1 MFLELP
7 FRGSAKPPKTES
19 ANSRSGKTEPSGA
32 LGPQKGSRKAPTE
45 ASTKTSE
52 GQEILSREQLKELS
66 ENPDHEAGGNA
77 VSGDA
82 VNFAGIPKPLQDF
95 LIKNLGI
102 NTPEL
107 QNQMIITEPSKINHN
122 GALTSQFIIQLAPES
137 AAKLLKKGPLHF
149 LSKLNPF
156 RNKSLDKAEL
166 NKLAEQ
172 IHTNTIPKVNR
183 EIASGKVMVQLLVN
197 FDENKKQAEIGG
209 LALSHCP
216 VDFIHEHPKTLK
228 IIEHLKKE
236 LPKLEKKL
244 LNDKG
249 LEPKSKELIER
260 SLADLNSFVNLNPK
274 AQGKEI
280 AAHAKGFIVLEHVA
294 RTEKEA
300 KLGNINGSKIDVTNF
315 AGNLMKGDGNWV
327 ISMPGQKI
335 SMPDQNPNL
344 KTDSLPWLGINP
356 QNPKKVIE
364 GKHSF
369 VSRFSYVDPR
379 IALLSS
385 ISEMLFHGKHLSE
398 KQIKEALI
406 ANVESTIKYNLDN
419 ETKITNAK

>member
-7 FRGSAKPPKTES
+7 FRGSAKPPKTELT
-19 ANSRSGKTEPSGA
+19 NPRSGKTEPSGA
-32 LGPQKGSRKAPTE
+32 SGPQKGSTKAPTE
-45 ASTKTSE
+45 ASE

-66 ENPDHEAGGNA
+66 ENPDHEAGDNA
-77 VSGDA
+77 VSGKA
-82 VNFAGIPKPLQDF
+82 LKFTEIPKPLQDF

-107 QNQMIITEPSKINHN
+107 QDQMIITEPSKVNT
-122 GALTSQFIIQLAPES
+122 GSELTSQFIITLAPES

-156 RNKSLDKAEL
+156 KNKALDKAEL

-197 FDENKKQAEIGG
+197 FDEAKKKTEIGG
-209 LALSHCP
+209 LALSHRP
-216 VDFIHEHPKTLK
+216 LDFIHEHPRTLK

-244 LNDKG
+244 LSDKE
-249 LEPKSKELIER
+249 LEPKSKEFIER

-280 AAHAKGFIVLEHVA
+280 ATHAKGFIVLEHVA

-300 KLGNINGSKIDVTNF
+300 KLGDINHGGEIDVTNF

-344 KTDSLPWLGINP
+344 KTDSLPWLGMNP

>member
-1 MFLELP
+1 MFLKLP
-7 FRGSAKPPKTES
+7 IIGSDKPSKPKL
-19 ANSRSGKTEPSGA
+19 ANHSLGETGSPSETSGSDKLNEGSTKTP
-32 LGPQKGSRKAPTE
+32 
-45 ASTKTSE
+45 TKTSE
-52 GQEILSREQLKELS
+52 GQKTLSREQLKELS
-66 ENPDHEAGGNA
+66 EKPNHEAGDKD
-77 VSGDA
+77 VSGKA
-82 VNFAGIPKPLQDF
+82 LKFTEIPKPLQDF
-95 LIKNLGI
+95 FIKNLGI

-107 QNQMIITEPSKINHN
+107 QNQMIITEPSKINTN
-122 GALTSQFIIQLAPES
+122 GESTSQFIIKLAPEN

-156 RNKSLDKAEL
+156 RNKSLDKVEL

-172 IHTNTIPKVNR
+172 IHTNTIPKVNH
-183 EIASGKVMVQLLVN
+183 EISAGKITVQLLVN
-197 FDENKKQAEIGG
+197 FNENTKKAEIGG
-209 LALSHCP
+209 LALSHRP
-216 VDFIHEHPKTLK
+216 VDFIHAHPKTLK
-228 IIEHLKKE
+228 IMEHLKKE

-249 LEPKSKELIER
+249 LEPKSKEFIEI

-274 AQGKEI
+274 AMYKEI

-294 RTEKEA
+294 RTEKEM

-327 ISMPGQKI
+327 ISMPSQKI

-344 KTDSLPWLGINP
+344 KTNSLPWLGIDP

-364 GKHSF
+364 RHHSF
-369 VSRFSYVDPR
+369 VSRFPYIDPR
-379 IALLSS
+379 IVLLSS

-406 ANVESTIKYNLDN
+406 ANVESTIYNLEN
-419 ETKITNAK
+419 EAKRTNAK

>member
-1 MFLELP
+1 MFLKLP
-7 FRGSAKPPKTES
+7 IKGSASPPKTELL
-19 ANSRSGKTEPSGA
+19 NSMSGKTNSSSEASGSDKSK
-32 LGPQKGSRKAPTE
+32 KGSTKARE
-45 ASTKTSE
+45 EQEST
-52 GQEILSREQLKELS
+52 SRRELQELS
-66 ENPDHEAGGNA
+66 KNPDHEAGAKA
-77 VSGDA
+77 VSDA
-82 VNFAGIPKPLQDF
+82 VLKFTEIPKPLQDF

-102 NTPEL
+102 KTPEL
-107 QNQMIITEPSKINHN
+107 QNQIIITQPSKINHN
-122 GALTSQFIIQLAPES
+122 GALTSQFIIKLAPES

-183 EIASGKVMVQLLVN
+183 EIASGKVTVQLLIN

-228 IIEHLKKE
+228 IMEHLKKE

-244 LNDKG
+244 LSDKE
-249 LEPKSKELIER
+249 LEPKSKEFIEVM
-260 SLADLNSFVNLNPK
+260 LTDLNSFVNLDPK
-274 AQGKEI
+274 ALDREI
-280 AAHAKGFIVLEHVA
+280 TAHAKGFIVLEHVA
-294 RTEKEA
+294 RTEKEM

-327 ISMPGQKI
+327 ISMPSQKI

-344 KTDSLPWLGINP
+344 KTNSQPWLGVNS
-356 QNPKKVIE
+356 QNPKEVIE
-364 GKHSF
+364 GNHSF
-369 VSRFSYVDPR
+369 VSRFPYIDPR
-379 IALLSS
+379 FAMLSS

-398 KQIKEALI
+398 KQIKEVLI
-406 ANVESTIKYNLDN
+406 ANVESTIKYNLEN
-419 ETKITNAK
+419 EAKRTNAK

>member
-1 MFLELP
+1 MFLKLP
-7 FRGSAKPPKTES
+7 LIGSNKPSKPKLANHSLGETES
-19 ANSRSGKTEPSGA
+19 PSETSGSDKLNEGSTKTP
-32 LGPQKGSRKAPTE
+32 
-45 ASTKTSE
+45 TKTSE
-52 GQEILSREQLKELS
+52 GQKTLSREQLKELS
-66 ENPDHEAGGNA
+66 EKPNHEAGDNA
-77 VSGDA
+77 VSGKA
-82 VNFAGIPKPLQDF
+82 FKFTEIPKPLQDF
-95 LIKNLGI
+95 FIKNLGI

-122 GALTSQFIIQLAPES
+122 GALTSQFIIKLAPES

-172 IHTNTIPKVNR
+172 IHTNTIPKINH
-183 EIASGKVMVQLLVN
+183 EIASGKVTVQLLIN
-197 FDENKKQAEIGG
+197 FDETKKQAEIGG

-228 IIEHLKKE
+228 IMEHLKKE

-244 LNDKG
+244 LSDKG

-260 SLADLNSFVNLNPK
+260 SLADVNGFVNLNPK
-274 AQGKEI
+274 ALDRDI
-280 AAHAKGFIVLEHVA
+280 TAHAKGFIVLEHVA

-335 SMPDQNPNL
+335 SRTDQNPNL
-344 KTDSLPWLGINP
+344 KTDSLKWLGVNS
-356 QNPKKVIE
+356 QNPKEVIE
-364 GKHSF
+364 GNHSF
-369 VSRFSYVDPR
+369 VSRFPYIDPR

-398 KQIKEALI
+398 KQIKEVLI
-406 ANVESTIKYNLDN
+406 ANVESTIKYNLEN
-419 ETKITNAK
+419 EAK

>member
-1 MFLELP
+1 MFLKLP
-7 FRGSAKPPKTES
+7 IIGSAKPPKTELT
-19 ANSRSGKTEPSGA
+19 NPRLEKTESPSETS
-32 LGPQKGSRKAPTE
+32 GSDE
-45 ASTKTSE
+45 LNEGSTKTSTKISE
-52 GQEILSREQLKELS
+52 KQEILSREELQELS
-66 ENPDHEAGGNA
+66 KNPDHEAGDNA
-77 VSGDA
+77 VSGKA
-82 VNFAGIPKPLQDF
+82 LKFTEIPKPLQDF
-95 LIKNLGI
+95 LIKNLRI
-102 NTPEL
+102 NTSEL
-107 QNQMIITEPSKINHN
+107 QNKMIITQPSKINTD
-122 GALTSQFIIQLAPES
+122 GDLTSQFIIKLAPET

-166 NKLAEQ
+166 SKLAEQ
-172 IHTNTIPKVNR
+172 IHTNTIPKVNH
-183 EIASGKVMVQLLVN
+183 EIATGKVTVQLLVN
-197 FDENKKQAEIGG
+197 FDENTKKAEIGG

-228 IIEHLKKE
+228 IIEHLKKD

-260 SLADLNSFVNLNPK
+260 SLADLNSFVNLNPR

-280 AAHAKGFIVLEHVA
+280 AAHAKGFIVLEHAA
-294 RTEKEA
+294 RTDKET
-300 KLGNINGSKIDVTNF
+300 KLGDINHGGEIDVTNF

-327 ISMPGQKI
+327 ISMPSQKI

-369 VSRFSYVDPR
+369 VSRFSYIDPR

-406 ANVESTIKYNLDN
+406 ANMESTIKYNLEN
-419 ETKITNAK
+419 EAK

>member
-1 MFLELP
+1 MFLKLP
-7 FRGSAKPPKTES
+7 FIGSGSPSKTES
-19 ANSRSGKTEPSGA
+19 ANLRFGKTEPSSGIDKSK
-32 LGPQKGSRKAPTE
+32 KGSTEAPTE

-52 GQEILSREQLKELS
+52 GQETLSREQLKELS
-66 ENPDHEAGGNA
+66 EKPNHEAGDNA

-82 VNFAGIPKPLQDF
+82 LKFTEVPKPLEDF
-95 LIKNLGI
+95 FIKNLGI
-102 NTPEL
+102 NTPDL
-107 QNQMIITEPSKINHN
+107 QDQMIITEPSKINHN
-122 GALTSQFIIQLAPES
+122 GAVTSQFIITLPPNI

-172 IHTNTIPKVNR
+172 IHTNTIPKINH
-183 EIASGKVMVQLLVN
+183 EIASGKVTVQLLIN
-197 FDENKKQAEIGG
+197 FDETKKQAEIGG

-216 VDFIHEHPKTLK
+216 VDFIHEHPRTLK
-228 IIEHLKKE
+228 IMEHLKKE

-249 LEPKSKELIER
+249 LEPKSKEFLEVM
-260 SLADLNSFVNLNPK
+260 LTDLNSFVNLDPK
-274 AQGKEI
+274 ALDREI
-280 AAHAKGFIVLEHVA
+280 IAHAKGFIVLANVG
-294 RTEKEA
+294 RTKKGMELTGPA
-300 KLGNINGSKIDVTNF
+300 VDVTNF

-327 ISMPGQKI
+327 ISMPSQKI
-335 SMPDQNPNL
+335 SRTDQNPNL

-356 QNPKKVIE
+356 QNLKKVIE

-369 VSRFSYVDPR
+369 VSRFPYIDPR
-379 IALLSS
+379 FAMLSS

-398 KQIKEALI
+398 KQIKEVLI
-406 ANVESTIKYNLDN
+406 ANVESTIKYNLEN
-419 ETKITNAK
+419 EAKRTNAK

>member
-1 MFLELP
+1 MFLKLPLIGSNKPSQPELL
-7 FRGSAKPPKTES
+7 
-19 ANSRSGKTEPSGA
+19 NSMSGKTNSSSEASGTDKSK
-32 LGPQKGSRKAPTE
+32 KGSTKAREEQET
-45 ASTKTSE
+45 TS
-52 GQEILSREQLKELS
+52 RKELENLS
-66 ENPDHEAGGNA
+66 KNPDHEAGDKD
-77 VSGDA
+77 VSGKA
-82 VNFAGIPKPLQDF
+82 LKFTEIPKPLQDF
-95 LIKNLGI
+95 FIKNLGI

-107 QNQMIITEPSKINHN
+107 QNQMIVTQPSKINTN
-122 GALTSQFIIQLAPES
+122 GESTSQFIIKLAPEN

-172 IHTNTIPKVNR
+172 IHTNTIPKLNH
-183 EIASGKVMVQLLVN
+183 EISTGKITVQLLVN
-197 FDENKKQAEIGG
+197 FNETKKQAEIGG
-209 LALSHCP
+209 LALSHRP
-216 VDFIHEHPKTLK
+216 IDFIHEHPKTLK

-260 SLADLNSFVNLNPK
+260 SLADVNGFVNLNPK
-274 AQGKEI
+274 ALDRDI
-280 AAHAKGFIVLEHVA
+280 TAHAKGFIVLEHVA

-335 SMPDQNPNL
+335 SMPDQNSNL
-344 KTDSLPWLGINP
+344 KTDSLKWLGVNS
-356 QNPKKVIE
+356 QNPKEVIE
-364 GKHSF
+364 GNHSF
-369 VSRFSYVDPR
+369 VSRFPYIDPR

-406 ANVESTIKYNLDN
+406 ENVESTIKYNLEN
-419 ETKITNAK
+419 EAKITNAR

>member
-1 MFLELP
+1 MAFC
-7 FRGSAKPPKTES
+7 
-19 ANSRSGKTEPSGA
+19 
-32 LGPQKGSRKAPTE
+32 
-45 ASTKTSE
+45 
-52 GQEILSREQLKELS
+52 SREQLKELS
-66 ENPDHEAGGNA
+66 KNPDHEAGAKA
-77 VSGDA
+77 VSDA
-82 VNFAGIPKPLQDF
+82 VLKFTGIPKPLQDF

-107 QNQMIITEPSKINHN
+107 QNKTIITEPSKIDTN
-122 GALTSQFIIQLAPES
+122 GELTSQFIIKLAPES
-137 AAKLLKKGPLHF
+137 AAKLLKKGSLHF

-156 RNKSLDKAEL
+156 RNKAFDKAEL

-216 VDFIHEHPKTLK
+216 VDFIHEHPRTLK

-294 RTEKEA
+294 RTEKET
-300 KLGNINGSKIDVTNF
+300 KLGDINHGGEIDVTNF

-344 KTDSLPWLGINP
+344 NLKTDSLPWLGINP

-369 VSRFSYVDPR
+369 VSRFSYIDPR

-406 ANVESTIKYNLDN
+406 ANVESTIKYNLEN
-419 ETKITNAK
+419 EAKRTNAK

>member
-1 MFLELP
+1 MAFC
-7 FRGSAKPPKTES
+7 
-19 ANSRSGKTEPSGA
+19 
-32 LGPQKGSRKAPTE
+32 
-45 ASTKTSE
+45 
-52 GQEILSREQLKELS
+52 SREQLKELS
-66 ENPDHEAGGNA
+66 ENPDHEAGDKA
-77 VSGDA
+77 VSDN
-82 VNFAGIPKPLQDF
+82 VLKFTEIPKPLQDF

-107 QNQMIITEPSKINHN
+107 QNQMITTEPSKINTN
-122 GALTSQFIIQLAPES
+122 GELTSQFIIKLAPES

-156 RNKSLDKAEL
+156 KNKALDKAEL

-172 IHTNTIPKVNR
+172 IHTNTIPKVNH

-197 FDENKKQAEIGG
+197 FDENTKKAEIGG

-244 LNDKG
+244 LSDKE
-249 LEPKSKELIER
+249 LDPKSKELIER

-294 RTEKEA
+294 RTDKEA

-369 VSRFSYVDPR
+369 ISRFPYIDPR
-379 IALLSS
+379 YALLSS

-406 ANVESTIKYNLDN
+406 ANVESTIKYNLEN
-419 ETKITNAK
+419 EAKRTNAK

>member
-1 MFLELP
+1 MFLKLP
-7 FRGSAKPPKTES
+7 IKGSASPPKTELL
-19 ANSRSGKTEPSGA
+19 NSMSGKTNSSSEISGSDKSK
-32 LGPQKGSRKAPTE
+32 KGSTKARKE
-45 ASTKTSE
+45 QEST
-52 GQEILSREQLKELS
+52 SRRELQELS
-66 ENPDHEAGGNA
+66 KNPDHEAGAKA
-77 VSGDA
+77 VSDA
-82 VNFAGIPKPLQDF
+82 VLKFTEIPKPLQDF
-95 LIKNLGI
+95 FIKNLGI

-107 QNQMIITEPSKINHN
+107 QNQIIITQPSKINHN
-122 GALTSQFIIQLAPES
+122 GALTSQFIIKLAPES

-172 IHTNTIPKVNR
+172 IHTNTIPKLNH
-183 EIASGKVMVQLLVN
+183 EIASGKITVQLLIN

-228 IIEHLKKE
+228 IMEHLKKE

-244 LNDKG
+244 LSDKE
-249 LEPKSKELIER
+249 LEPKSKEFIER

-274 AQGKEI
+274 AMDKEI
-280 AAHAKGFIVLEHVA
+280 TAHAKSLIVLEHLA
-294 RTEKEA
+294 RAEKET
-300 KLGNINGSKIDVTNF
+300 KLTGGPEIDVTNF
-315 AGNLMKGDGNWV
+315 AGNLRKADENS
-327 ISMPGQKI
+327 II
-335 SMPDQNPNL
+335 SMPDQKISKQGQNPE
-344 KTDSLPWLGINP
+344 TDSLTWLGINP
-356 QNPKKVIE
+356 QNPKEVIE

-369 VSRFSYVDPR
+369 ISRFPYIDPR
-379 IALLSS
+379 YALLSS

-406 ANVESTIKYNLDN
+406 ANVESTIRYNLEN
-419 ETKITNAK
+419 ETKQVS